1 LIVALMV
8 FAYDRAEAG
17 SVLLPAVALAV
28 AIAIKLTPV
37 ALLGYLAFRRR
48 GAVCLVTT
56 AILALLIV
64 APAAVMGPAANA
76 RELRAYATY
85 AAEKVDEDD
94 DNYALRG
101 VLVRYLTPDHEG
113 LAHIEASV
121 ADLPRPVVNGI
132 WLVGVLG
139 LGLAALAAVWREDD
153 DPVVRLLEFS
163 IVLTGIVLASP
174 HTQRRYFVA
183 LYVPAVA
190 LLALLMRRPAPPDRR
205 SILIALLAIAA
216 PATILP
222 LLFAGR
228 RLALLYEAG
237 SPYFFGTALLF
248 VVLVMMTVRR
258 KAADATRT

>member
-1 LIVALMV
+1 
-8 FAYDRAEAG
+8 
-17 SVLLPAVALAV
+17 
-28 AIAIKLTPV
+28 
-37 ALLGYLAFRRR
+37 
-48 GAVCLVTT
+48 
-56 AILALLIV
+56 
-64 APAAVMGPAANA
+64 
-76 RELRAYATY
+76 
-85 AAEKVDEDD
+85 
-94 DNYALRG
+94 
-101 VLVRYLTPDHEG
+101 
-113 LAHIEASV
+113 
-121 ADLPRPVVNGI
+121 
-132 WLVGVLG
+132 
-139 LGLAALAAVWREDD
+139 VWREDD

-190 LLALLMRRPAPPDRR
+190 LLALLMRRPSPPDRR

-258 KAADATRT
+258 KADATRT